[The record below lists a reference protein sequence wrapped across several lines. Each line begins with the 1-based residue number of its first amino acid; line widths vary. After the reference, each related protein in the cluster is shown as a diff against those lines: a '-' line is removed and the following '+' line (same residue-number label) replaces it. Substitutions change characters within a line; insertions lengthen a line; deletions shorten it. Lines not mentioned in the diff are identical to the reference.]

1 MIEVATVVAAIEGL
15 VGGYASGTVSLP
27 DLSSELKVQIALL
40 DGLLPPAMVDQVRA
54 ARNQIEM
61 INASMLGAQR
71 VLMTEQD
78 RRTIEEGLDQLEQA
92 LSTLQ

>member
-15 VGGYASGTVSLP
+15 VGGYTSGTVSLP

-71 VLMTEQD
+71 VRMTEQD